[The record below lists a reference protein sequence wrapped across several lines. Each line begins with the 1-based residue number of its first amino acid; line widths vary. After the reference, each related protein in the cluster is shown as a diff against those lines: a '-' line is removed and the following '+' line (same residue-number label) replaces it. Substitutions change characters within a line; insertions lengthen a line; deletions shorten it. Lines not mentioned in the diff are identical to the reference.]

1 MIQNGQHHIEV
12 RMTLNQKD
20 KLRLLTELSRWKG
33 AIGTATA
40 RAINKASTS
49 TRTYIARSVTQYIK
63 VKYGAVLRR
72 ITINKANKR
81 KLFSSIYISKRR
93 LNPMDVTGTK
103 ETRRV
108 KATRKKDGSSY
119 RKRPTGGGVSFNTP
133 NRKFVKGAFIANTNT
148 KTKKGNDIKGVFVR
162 TGRFRKVAVQGKRG
176 TGMQRREII
185 HMLKTGSPFIYWRNE
200 AVMAERTDNFASA
213 KLSEELNRQIDLFL
227 DKKGIVTGKQVA

>member
-1 MIQNGQHHIEV
+1 MIQNGQYHIEV

-72 ITINKANKR
+72 ITINKANNR

-93 LNPMDVTGTK
+93 LNLMDVTGT
-103 ETRRV
+103 RQN
-108 KATRKKDGSSY
+108 
-119 RKRPTGGGVSFNTP
+119 KRPGGGVSFNTP

-148 KTKKGNDIKGVFVR
+148 KTKKGKDIKGVFVR
-162 TGRFRKVAVQGKRG
+162 TGRLSKNVVIGKRG
-176 TGMQRREII
+176 KPLKPKEVI
-185 HMLKTGSPFIYWRNE
+185 HMIKTGSPFIYWRNE
-200 AVMAERTDNFASA
+200 AAMAERTENFASA

-227 DKKGIVTGKQVA
+227 DKKGIVTGKQVG